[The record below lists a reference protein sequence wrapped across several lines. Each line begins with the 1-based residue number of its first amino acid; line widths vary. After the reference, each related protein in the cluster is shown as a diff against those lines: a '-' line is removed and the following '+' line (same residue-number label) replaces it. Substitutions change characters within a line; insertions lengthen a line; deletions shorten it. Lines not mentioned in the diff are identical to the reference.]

1 MNSLGPCLL
10 LVVALGALGCGDGKE
25 EPPPDTQAPK
35 VLSTVP
41 AADAVGVAVDAKVII
56 TFDEGID
63 RTSLNADLFYLTL
76 NAQPR
81 YGNVSYDQTLHQA
94 TLVMIS
100 AFERGET
107 YQAVLE
113 AGVRDLAGNR
123 MAAATRWSFTVQP

>member
-1 MNSLGPCLL
+1 MSLFNFGWVFGAALL
-10 LVVALGALGCGDGKE
+10 LSGCGGGQE

-56 TFDEGID
+56 TFDEDIE

-76 NAQPR
+76 DAQPR
-81 YGNVSYDQTLHQA
+81 FGNVSYDQTRHEA

-100 AFERGET
+100 AFDRGAT

-123 MAAATRWSFTVQP
+123 MAEATRWSFTVQP